1 MNSAAWRITETSI
14 GRSARSGAMTGAYKY
29 WALASALIGGLTL
42 GVASAPAQV
51 NAREPD
57 PTVWLHQVYDLY
69 HRAEKSSALLKQSS
83 TELVGKRA
91 SKSLAALLARDN
103 ACAVKAQG
111 VCALDWDF
119 FIDGQDWTLSNVK
132 VGALVVAGDKATVTV
147 TFRNFA
153 TACANVYFFVREDG
167 QWKVDEIET
176 KSGAEAP
183 VRIAKLLRD
192 YSY

>member
-1 MNSAAWRITETSI
+1 
-14 GRSARSGAMTGAYKY
+14 MTGYKH
-29 WALASALIGGLTL
+29 WALAAALAGALIM
-42 GVASAPAQV
+42 SAAPARAQV

-57 PTVWLHQVYDLY
+57 PAVWLRQIYALY
-69 HRAEKSSALLKQSS
+69 HRAEKSSSNIPSS
-83 TELVGKRA
+83 TELMGKRA
-91 SKSLAALLARDN
+91 SKSLAALFKRDGD
-103 ACAVKAQG
+103 CEVKEG
-111 VCALDWDF
+111 GICALDWDF
-119 FIDGQDWTLSNVK
+119 IIDGQAWTLSNVK
-132 VGALVVAGDKATVTV
+132 VDALVVAGDKATVTV
-147 TFRNFA
+147 TFRNFT